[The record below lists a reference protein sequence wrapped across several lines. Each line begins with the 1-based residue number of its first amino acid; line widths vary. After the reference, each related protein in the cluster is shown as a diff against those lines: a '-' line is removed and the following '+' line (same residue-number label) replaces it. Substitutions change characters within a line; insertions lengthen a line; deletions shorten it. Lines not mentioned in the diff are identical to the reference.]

1 MGDGGLKLW
10 ENGALTLIS
19 SFRPVLD
26 HKIPKIQKQIR
37 KYMEKLP
44 INRPS
49 GCYVMED
56 PTMEDPSLLSAL
68 GWVYGRSE
76 GFARTAYFVP
86 GCDGMGVWPNSE
98 IVLPPAPPSFTKME

>member
-1 MGDGGLKLW
+1 MFF
-10 ENGALTLIS
+10 GALTPIS
-19 SFRPVLD
+19 SAGCMV
-26 HKIPKIQKQIR
+26 
-37 KYMEKLP
+37 EKLP

-76 GFARTAYFVP
+76 GFPRTAYFVP

-98 IVLPPAPPSFTKME
+98 IVLPAPPAPPSFIKKDLFLIF